1 MGRPFT
7 TYSDYPK
14 PIAEA
19 LERAKAWWK
28 YDEATN
34 TLHITSRNLEEP
46 LSNSEKIKI
55 CQLLVMRNHAYK
67 RVHFD

>member
-1 MGRPFT
+1 MRPFT

-19 LERAKAWWK
+19 LERAKAWCA
-28 YDEATN
+28 YNEATN
-34 TLHITSRNLEEP
+34 TLHITSRNAEEP
-46 LSNSEKIKI
+46 LTNSEKIKI
-55 CQLLVMRNHAYK
+55 AKLVVMRKHAYK